1 MPAISVIVPVYQGE
15 ALLPGCVESV
25 QRQTFT
31 DWELLLIDDGSTDNS
46 RTLCENYAAGDARI
60 RALVQPRN
68 LGVSAARNRGLQE
81 ARGEYVAFLDA
92 DDRYV
97 PGTLSTL
104 LGLCTESGAES
115 AACAHWNVTPDGAES
130 VETLLPSGLYG
141 AEEIRRLLM
150 EAVSTYHPADRPS

>member
-25 QRQTFT
+25 RRQTFD

-46 RTLCENYAAGDARI
+46 RTLCEHYAAGDARI
-60 RALVQPRN
+60 RVLAQPRN

-81 ARGEYVAFLDA
+81 ARGDYVAFLDA

-97 PGTLSTL
+97 PGTLS
-104 LGLCTESGAES
+104 
-115 AACAHWNVTPDGAES
+115 
-130 VETLLPSGLYG
+130 
-141 AEEIRRLLM
+141 
-150 EAVSTYHPADRPS
+150 